1 MTFYVYGPVY
11 GEAYAVARSKT
22 LAQVLSE
29 AAPALR
35 KLRARHD
42 RKYGL
47 REVELFHGEF

>member
-1 MTFYVYGPVY
+1 MVQLMVD
-11 GEAYAVARSKT
+11 AYAAARSMSA
-22 LAQVLSE
+22 AQVLSQ